1 MTTAQGL
8 FKVAVKEHLGPGLR
22 DLGFKGSGQAF
33 TMPSETHFVMLG
45 LQKST
50 SSSADLVRFTIN
62 VSVISRQ
69 IWAQVREERSH
80 LPATPSPNTFYGDF
94 AWQERIGTLLD
105 GTDRWWTIR
114 TEKDARSVAEAV
126 LDAVRRAAVP
136 AIEHHV
142 KESASE

>member
-1 MTTAQGL
+1 
-8 FKVAVKEHLGPGLR
+8 
-22 DLGFKGSGQAF
+22 LGFKRSGQAF

-69 IWAQVREERSH
+69 IWAQVREKRSH

-114 TEKDARSVAEAV
+114 TGKIRGALRRPFLMPFDAPLFRRSTTTSG
-126 LDAVRRAAVP
+126 VRVG
-136 AIEHHV
+136 V
-142 KESASE
+142 KGCER